1 MEKVRLQ
8 KYMADCGL
16 MSRRAAEKEIEA
28 GNVTVNG
35 VTATLG
41 ESIIVGKDRVLFN
54 GKPVI
59 YKKRFVYYLLNKP
72 QGVVTTMS
80 DEFGRKTVKEFL
92 PTKDRVYPVGR
103 LDKDSEGL
111 LLCTNDGDLANK
123 LMHPSY
129 HLKKTY
135 IVNVRGFVEG
145 SKADSLRALRE
156 IEGERIAPAD
166 VSIVSR
172 NENFSVL
179 RFVISEGKNRQIR
192 RMCEACGLSVMQLKR
207 VAIGGI
213 NINGLELGQCRPL
226 TPKELTE
233 LKAAVEKR
241 GKQNDKGNTG
251 NRQR

>member
-1 MEKVRLQ
+1 MEKLRLQ

-41 ESIIVGKDRVLFN
+41 ESVVPGRDKVCFN
-54 GKPVI
+54 GKPLSL
-59 YKKRFVYYLLNKP
+59 KKHYVYYLLNKP

-80 DEFGRKTVKEFL
+80 DEFGRKTVKDYL
-92 PTKDRVYPVGR
+92 PQKERVYPVGR

-123 LMHPSY
+123 LMHPAY

-135 IVNVRGFVEG
+135 IVNVRGFIEG
-145 SKADSLRALRE
+145 SKADALRALRE

-179 RFVISEGKNRQIR
+179 RFVLGEGKNRQIR
-192 RMCEACGLSVMQLKR
+192 RMCEACGLSVMQLR
-207 VAIGGI
+207 RIAIGGI
-213 NINGLELGQCRPL
+213 NINGLEIGQCRPL
-226 TPKELTE
+226 TVKELSE
-233 LKAAVEKR
+233 LKAAVAKK
-241 GKQNDKGNTG
+241 GKERNDKGNTR
-251 NRQR
+251 N